1 MRTAASTWR
10 AAAALLLL
18 TAADGARS
26 QYVPS
31 APPAGLAPPGTAPQA
46 PGKPP
51 ADPATTATES
61 RLQPQ
66 GWRIRPE
73 ITLRETYTDNAF
85 VGQGEPRSDWVTL
98 VTPGIRI
105 DGRSRRFTA
114 DFTYMPSAVFYA
126 RNSEGNDVINNLDA
140 FARLEAIDNFF
151 FVEAKAKIGQ
161 TFITPF
167 AGQPT
172 DLAFASANR
181 VETRTFQLSPYV
193 RHVGSDLE
201 YELRNANFWTD
212 AASSGLGKF
221 RTQKWTGY
229 VARPVRTFG
238 ASLEFDNTDISY
250 YDSLVDRND
259 DKSRLYRARLYW
271 QPDPALRLS
280 VSGGEEENNYVL
292 QQTERSTIYGG
303 ALAWR
308 PSARTSGDLE
318 YEQRFFGPSKLARF
332 SHRTRQSSWTL
343 TYSRNTSTYQEEVLR
358 LPPGNTSELL
368 DAVFQARFP
377 DPNQRRA
384 VVEQFQNQSGTPA
397 FLANSLAF
405 YTQRVYLREGVDA
418 SVAFVGRRNSIVFTA
433 FATDNSDISAD
444 VLGLLPDAI
453 LLARKI
459 KQRGFGANAQHMLT
473 PSTSIGAIASRI
485 NSREEQPAPF
495 RSRNE
500 YLNVYLSHSLS
511 PKTVAF
517 TGVSLVRF
525 DSEDPR
531 ATRNQDANSV
541 FVGLTHRFY

>member
-1 MRTAASTWR
+1 M
-10 AAAALLLL
+10 L
-18 TAADGARS
+18 TAADAARS

-31 APPAGLAPPGTAPQA
+31 VPPGVSPPGTPPLA
-46 PGKPP
+46 PGTPP
-51 ADPATTATES
+51 PDGATTTAEG

-66 GWRIRPE
+66 GWRVRPE

-85 VGQGEPRSDWVTL
+85 IGQGDPRSDWVTL

-105 DGRSRRFTA
+105 DGRSRRLTA
-114 DFTYMPSAVFYA
+114 DFAYTPSAVFYA

-140 FARLEAIDNFF
+140 FGRLEAVDNFF
-151 FVEAKAKIGQ
+151 FIEAKAKIGQ

-167 AGQPT
+167 AGQPS
-172 DLAFASANR
+172 DIAFASTNR
-181 VETRTFQLSPYV
+181 VETRTFSLSPYV
-193 RHVGSDLE
+193 RHVGSNLE

-238 ASLEFDNTDISY
+238 AALEFDHTDISY

-259 DKSRLYRARLYW
+259 DTSRLYRARLYW
-271 QPDPALRLS
+271 QPDPAWRLS

-292 QQTERSTIYGG
+292 QQTQRSSIYGG

-332 SHRTRQSSWTL
+332 SHRTRLSAWTL

-358 LPPGNTSELL
+358 LPPGNTAELL
-368 DAVFQARFP
+368 DTAFLARFP
-377 DPNQRRA
+377 DPAQRRA
-384 VVEQFQNQSGTPA
+384 VVEQFQNLSGTPT

-418 SVAFVGRRNSIVFTA
+418 SVAFVGRRNSIVLTA
-433 FATDNSDISAD
+433 FAADNSDISAD

-453 LLARKI
+453 LLARRI
-459 KQRGFGANAQHMLT
+459 KQRGFGATAQHSLT
-473 PSTSIGAIASRI
+473 PSTSIGANASRI
-485 NSREEQPAPF
+485 NSREEQPAQIQ
-495 RSRNE
+495 SRNE
-500 YLNVYLSHSLS
+500 YLNVYLRHSLS
-511 PKTVAF
+511 PKTIAF
-517 TGVSLVRF
+517 SGVSLIRF
-525 DSEDPR
+525 QSDDSR
-531 ATRNQDANSV
+531 ATPNQDANAV
-541 FVGLTHRFY
+541 YVGLTHLF